1 MGPSVCAKSMPRIRR
16 LFVAA
21 LALLPIGLVF
31 AQRANKAS
39 RPVRRYHAVTGLR
52 PEKADYYFKLHAAT
66 WPSVLKMIERANIRN
81 FSIAVK
87 EIEGKLYLFS
97 YYEYMGDDYDADMKK
112 VAADPET
119 QRWWRETEP
128 CQLPLPDAA
137 AKGVIWSEAKE
148 IFYTE

>member
-1 MGPSVCAKSMPRIRR
+1 MAVKSINRVRR
-16 LFVAA
+16 LFFTAV
-21 LALLPIGLVF
+21 ALLPMGFLF
-31 AQRANKAS
+31 AQSAKKSS
-39 RPVRRYHAVTGLR
+39 RPARRYHAVTGLR
-52 PEKADYYFKLHAAT
+52 REKADYYFKLHASV
-66 WPSVLKMIERANIRN
+66 WSGVLKMIEQANIRN

-97 YYEYMGDDYDADMKK
+97 YYEYVGDDYEADMKK

-137 AKGVIWSEAKE
+137 TEGIIWSDAKE
-148 IFYTE
+148 VFYNQ

>member
-1 MGPSVCAKSMPRIRR
+1 MNPVRR
-16 LFVAA
+16 LLLGA
-21 LALLPIGLVF
+21 LAILPTSSL
-31 AQRANKAS
+31 AAKPADKS
-39 RPVRRYHAVTGLR
+39 TRPVRRFHAVTGLR
-52 PEKADYYFKLHAAT
+52 REKAGYYFKLHAAV
-66 WPSVLKMIERANIRN
+66 WPGVLKMIEQANIRN

-97 YYEYMGDDYDADMKK
+97 YYEYVGDDYEGDMKR

-137 AKGVIWSEAKE
+137 AQGIIWSEGKE
-148 IFYTE
+148 VFYTP